1 MSPQG
6 IHNAPIHKEEF
17 NGRGTRLHSATLT
30 LYFDPTTYTHGWPKS
45 FLWVGW
51 AVSLVGMTKQHV
63 ILNTRQR
70 QNLGRVVNTK
80 GTGGQ

>member
-6 IHNAPIHKEEF
+6 IHKAPIHKEEF

-30 LYFDPTTYTHGWPKS
+30 LYFDPTTNTHGWPKS

-51 AVSLVGMTKQHV
+51 AVSLVGKRDNVRTWDGWFIRKGREG
-63 ILNTRQR
+63 NS
-70 QNLGRVVNTK
+70 LGI
-80 GTGGQ
+80 

>member
-6 IHNAPIHKEEF
+6 IHKAPIHKEEF
-17 NGRGTRLHSATLT
+17 NGRGTRLHSATLM
-30 LYFDPTTYTHGWPKS
+30 LYFDPTTYIHGWPKS

-51 AVSLVGMTKQHV
+51 AVTLVGMTGHHV
-63 ILNTRQR
+63 LCAAQRLNM
-70 QNLGRVVNTK
+70 GRVDNAK